1 MTILDKDIDEQPT
14 KIARIING
22 VSYMLSNYHT
32 QAQKDELSQII
43 KENRQAMNDLWKERC
58 GTDLEMNFYEGDE

>member
-1 MTILDKDIDEQPT
+1 MI
-14 KIARIING
+14 
-22 VSYMLSNYHT
+22 SNYHI

-43 KENRQAMNDLWKERC
+43 KENKQAMNDLWKERY